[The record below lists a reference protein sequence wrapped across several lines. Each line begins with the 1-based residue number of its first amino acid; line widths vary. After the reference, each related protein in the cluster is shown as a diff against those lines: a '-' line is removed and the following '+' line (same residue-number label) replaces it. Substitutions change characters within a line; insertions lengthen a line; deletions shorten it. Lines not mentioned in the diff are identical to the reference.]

1 MTDKQEKILKA
12 ALELFA
18 REGFAATST
27 SKVAKHAGVSEGLIF
42 RHFKNKNGLLEA
54 ILTEGENRIKHVFA
68 DVVMEIEPKEVIRK
82 VLNIQDLMVS
92 SQEDYDFWKL
102 QYKIKWEIERYG
114 EQKMEPVQIALTNA
128 FRKLEYENPAQ
139 EAEFLL
145 ISLDGMATRLFLQE
159 GFDPEG
165 IIELLHHKYNV

>member
-54 ILTEGENRIKHVFA
+54 ILLEGEKKVKYLFA
-68 DVVMEIEPKEVIRK
+68 DVVMQSDPKALIHK
-82 VLNIQDLMVS
+82 VLNIKELMVA

-102 QYKIKWEIERYG
+102 QYKIKWEIEVYG
-114 EQKMEPVQIALTNA
+114 EHKMEAVQLALANA
-128 FRKLEYENPAQ
+128 FKKLGYEHSEL

-145 ISLDGMATRLFLQE
+145 ITLDGMATRLFLQE

-165 IIELLHHKYNV
+165 MLELLKNKYKV

>member
-27 SKVAKHAGVSEGLIF
+27 SKVAKHAEVSEGLIF
-42 RHFKNKNGLLEA
+42 RHFKNKKGLLEA
-54 ILTEGENRIKHVFA
+54 ILVEGEKKIKLLFA
-68 DVVMEIEPKEVIRK
+68 EVVMESDPKELIRK
-82 VLNIQDLMVS
+82 VLNISDLMLS
-92 SQEDYDFWKL
+92 NQEDFDFWKL
-102 QYKIKWEIERYG
+102 QYKIKWEIEVYT
-114 EQKMEPVQIALTNA
+114 EHKMEAVQLALGNA
-128 FRKLEYENPAQ
+128 FRKLKYEHPEL

-145 ISLDGMATRLFLQE
+145 VALDGIATRLFLQD

-165 IIELLHHKYNV
+165 IVELLHSKYEV